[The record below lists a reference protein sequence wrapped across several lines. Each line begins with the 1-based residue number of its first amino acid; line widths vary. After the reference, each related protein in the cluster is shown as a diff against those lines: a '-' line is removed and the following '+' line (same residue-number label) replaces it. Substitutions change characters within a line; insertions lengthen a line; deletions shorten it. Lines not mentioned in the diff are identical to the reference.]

1 MFGRK
6 KQAAPAEPQDSPG
19 TQALM
24 RQVKS
29 QLREKPLL
37 GAQIASQEIL
47 QNLLTMVKNERGVQ
61 IELVATML
69 GGLAGRASHLA
80 AMAGQASSIA
90 SLNSLTINTI
100 GLKDGSTLYMG
111 DAINYQL
118 AESQYSVFGLIG
130 GYLKSIDEPIPDV
143 HEFFRHGAE
152 VIGKPEFGIPRY
164 AEDTGVSD
172 TPLAYADVLWPQFM
186 NSLRRYAPDPQLWPV
201 TYGLAV
207 QQMLGMARG
216 SFDLQVLVR
225 IVMDGAIAVAKT
237 PVPGAVYGRV

>member
-1 MFGRK
+1 
-6 KQAAPAEPQDSPG
+6 
-19 TQALM
+19 M
-24 RQVKS
+24 RQVRS

-37 GAQIASQEIL
+37 GAQIASQEIM
-47 QNLLTMVKNERGVQ
+47 QNLLAKVANERGVQ
-61 IELVATML
+61 IELVATIL
-69 GGLAGRASHLA
+69 GAFAGRACHYA
-80 AMAGQASSIA
+80 AMAGQSSSIA

-164 AEDTGVSD
+164 AEGTGVGD
-172 TPLAYADVLWPQFM
+172 TPRNYADVLWPQFTD
-186 NSLRRYAPDPQLWPV
+186 SLRRYAPDPQLWPV
-201 TYGLAV
+201 TYGLAA
-207 QQMLGMARG
+207 QQLLTMARG

-225 IVMDGAIAVAKT
+225 IVMDSAIAVAKL
-237 PVPGAVYGRV
+237 PIPGAVYGRA